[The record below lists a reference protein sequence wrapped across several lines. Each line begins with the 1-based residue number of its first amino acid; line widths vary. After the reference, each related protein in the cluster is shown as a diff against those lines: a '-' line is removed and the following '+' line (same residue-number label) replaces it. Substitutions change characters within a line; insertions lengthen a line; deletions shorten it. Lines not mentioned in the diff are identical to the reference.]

1 MNTTEVYL
9 PQASL
14 AQYIDHYM
22 MVDIDWKTNSSM
34 SDVWRLIPFGQ
45 ISMLFL
51 YGDLHEYSLR
61 NAEEEMKT
69 TPRSFI
75 VGQLRKP
82 IWLKFQG
89 HTRLTKVQFKPAGI
103 QRIMTYQMDEFT
115 DLPCIALEDIWGK
128 QANQVL
134 ESVFEAPDDLSRVEV
149 LNRFFSQKLLPET
162 AQEAYVEHTLSQLY
176 QSTGSCRLANLEQQL
191 GITGRQL
198 ERIFRAKVGLS
209 PKEVGRFIRLNAA
222 FTRLNKNPDQSL
234 SNLAYE
240 LGYFD
245 PAHFSKDFTRLT
257 GLSPSRLK
265 KKATGEFYVTHG
277 KCFATFIADPSSPAI

>member
-1 MNTTEVYL
+1 
-9 PQASL
+9 
-14 AQYIDHYM
+14 
-22 MVDIDWKTNSSM
+22 M

-61 NAEEEMKT
+61 DAEQEMKT

-82 IWLKFQG
+82 IWLKFHG

-103 QRIMTYQMDEFT
+103 QRIMAYQMDEFT
-115 DLPCIALEDIWGK
+115 DLPCIALDNIWGN
-128 QANQVL
+128 QANEVL
-134 ESVFEAPDDLSRVEV
+134 EKLFEAPDDLSRVEV

-176 QSTGSCRLANLEQQL
+176 QSTGSYRLADLEQQL

-209 PKEVGRFIRLNAA
+209 PKEIGRFIRLNAA

-277 KCFATFIADPSSPAI
+277 KCFANLYS